1 MLGLLGLLFIST
13 TIPTFAQNPSAMDL
27 KFQMLK
33 AVPFYLTWPEQ
44 QQPKE
49 LRICIIANRN
59 PFRNQ
64 MKDLIPQ
71 AINGVPVKIF
81 HSQQLKNPPP
91 AEIYYLALESEALA
105 GRFAREKQGKPIICV
120 GSFPFFSQ
128 RGGDIHFHNKLN
140 RLVLEVNEASI
151 KAKGITPRSQLLR
164 LSQKQVR

>member
-1 MLGLLGLLFIST
+1 LLGLLGLLFIST

-71 AINGVPVKIF
+71 AINGVP
-81 HSQQLKNPPP
+81 
-91 AEIYYLALESEALA
+91 ED
-105 GRFAREKQGKPIICV
+105 
-120 GSFPFFSQ
+120 FPF
-128 RGGDIHFHNKLN
+128 
-140 RLVLEVNEASI
+140 A
-151 KAKGITPRSQLLR
+151 AT
-164 LSQKQVR
+164 QKSTTG